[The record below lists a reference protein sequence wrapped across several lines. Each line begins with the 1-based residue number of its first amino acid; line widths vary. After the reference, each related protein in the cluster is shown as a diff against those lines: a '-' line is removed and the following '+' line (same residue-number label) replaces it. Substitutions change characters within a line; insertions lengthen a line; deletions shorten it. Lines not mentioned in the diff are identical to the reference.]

1 MLKWKTYVQNEIY
14 TSDIYLF
21 LQFYK
26 AYFIKFQ
33 ILL

>member
-1 MLKWKTYVQNEIY
+1 MLILKTYVPIEIY

-26 AYFIKFQ
+26 AYFIKF
-33 ILL
+33 